1 MDTLFSIKLPCFQQ
15 MDSFPTN
22 GQLSSA
28 GFYSNVLICT
38 KYQKPFSDLIH
49 TVVTNNFRSK
59 RI

>member
-1 MDTLFSIKLPCFQQ
+1 MDTPVFHQIAL
-15 MDSFPTN
+15 FPTN